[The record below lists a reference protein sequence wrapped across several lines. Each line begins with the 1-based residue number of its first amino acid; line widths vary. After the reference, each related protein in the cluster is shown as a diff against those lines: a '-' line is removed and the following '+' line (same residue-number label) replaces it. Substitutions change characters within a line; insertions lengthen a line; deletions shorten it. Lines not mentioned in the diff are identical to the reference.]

1 MDFLNTT
8 LVKLRNCF
16 RNLFPYN
23 TDASIELVD
32 ALSSNTQADSVVK
45 LSENVC
51 YTRHYTSLTHAI
63 SSFYKPKDK
72 EAKDYEVQLA
82 EAKKQIQNKLCQH
95 IELDIEWDY
104 HLFAIDVTP
113 NPRPFAKKVEDRVT
127 SNTMKW
133 LTVANL

>member
-32 ALSSNTQADSVVK
+32 ALSSNTQADSVVQ

-72 EAKDYEVQLA
+72 EAKEYEVQLA
-82 EAKKQIQNKLCQH
+82 EAKSKYRYMWH

-104 HLFAIDVTP
+104 YLFAIDVTS
-113 NPRPFAKKVEDRVT
+113 NPDHCQELEDGVT
-127 SNTMKW
+127 SSTRW
-133 LTVANL
+133 LAVANL